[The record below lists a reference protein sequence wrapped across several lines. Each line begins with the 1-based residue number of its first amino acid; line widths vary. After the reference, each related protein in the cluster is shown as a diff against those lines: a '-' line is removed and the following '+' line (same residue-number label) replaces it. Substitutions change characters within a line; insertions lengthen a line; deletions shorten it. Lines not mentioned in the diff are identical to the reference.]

1 VASRAGGDLTA
12 EIDEMLA
19 TRVYFLAAVDGHLT
33 RQVDSLNSIIMLI
46 MKKKFIIV
54 LLGIVVIICYVAMKY
69 LINYCENF
77 HINNLS

>member
-1 VASRAGGDLTA
+1 VASRAGGDLTV

-46 MKKKFIIV
+46 LKKNHYSIV
-54 LLGIVVIICYVAMKY
+54 GDSCDYLLCCDEVFDK
-69 LINYCENF
+69 L
-77 HINNLS
+77 L